1 MKEKYIGSIHSYQST
16 NWSKPI
22 AWWSEPVSPP
32 FWTAITHWS
41 NHWLCPLVSMHRGL
55 SDSIH
60 LFCPYTLCPW
70 PFPRW
75 PVSHTLGGANEI
87 CSTNFTLYWL
97 ISLRLSWLLLSSLIL
112 SVLWQSPSLPLPLQP
127 WHRANV
133 LLRLFRNKTKALLRP
148 TGPWFDRLISN
159 SSTVFVSSQWSY
171 EPPLSWA

>member
-1 MKEKYIGSIHSYQST
+1 MHGVIILTMGLIMILSKSYHMKEKYIGSIHSYQST

-32 FWTAITHWS
+32 FS
-41 NHWLCPLVSMHRGL
+41 LVSMHRGL
-55 SDSIH
+55 SDCTH

-112 SVLWQSPSLPLPLQP
+112 SILWQSPSLPLSLCSHGTEPKYYSDYSEIKQKRFCDP
-127 WHRANV
+127 QV
-133 LLRLFRNKTKALLRP
+133 L
-148 TGPWFDRLISN
+148 DLID
-159 SSTVFVSSQWSY
+159 
-171 EPPLSWA
+171 